1 MGAFIQPCSLT
12 SRAVREH
19 YVETVLN
26 AVDHAM
32 LLDLFR
38 GRDVE
43 KAVRLSGEGGVRF
56 WGVVPGPRNGPR
68 FRSVATGDHGVDR
81 LRDLPL

>member
-26 AVDHAM
+26 AVDPVM
-32 LLDLFR
+32 LLDRFR
-38 GRDVE
+38 GKDVE
-43 KAVRLSGEGGVRF
+43 EAV
-56 WGVVPGPRNGPR
+56 
-68 FRSVATGDHGVDR
+68 
-81 LRDLPL
+81 